1 MKTGREVVKQ
11 PIREPACQTTA
22 VVLLSDR
29 KENIYQLGFLPHKTL
44 LNTNQ
49 RESVPKPE
57 VQGDRG
63 CSCPVESAAVLVRRS
78 RPHSALTL
86 ETGAKGHTDP
96 APFKLHY
103 MEAIVN
109 QSSSS

>member
-44 LNTNQ
+44 LNTRGKASLSPKY
-49 RESVPKPE
+49 RETE
-57 VQGDRG
+57 D
-63 CSCPVESAAVLVRRS
+63 AA
-78 RPHSALTL
+78 AL
-86 ETGAKGHTDP
+86 
-96 APFKLHY
+96 
-103 MEAIVN
+103 
-109 QSSSS
+109 